1 MRNESKVIG
10 QTRVSISN
18 GQDLVFES
26 PVDEYDNFF
35 IDIKEWDDIKATI
48 DKMISEV
55 KTNEINPT
63 ATR

>member
-35 IDIKEWDDIKATI
+35 IDIKEWDDIKATV

-55 KTNEINPT
+55 KTNEINST